1 MQNKYSVVML
11 TNDKC
16 LNSKFLFDP
25 KNRLVSPSPWA
36 GSQELFRNYIHRFK
50 GNSYRG
56 QNEIPC
62 ILSIPKMFFLNM
74 LFFKYYDDLCP
85 CYLVLTVQN
94 KLELGIDL

>member
-25 KNRLVSPSPWA
+25 NRLVSHSPWA

-50 GNSYRG
+50 DNSYRG

-62 ILSIPKMFFLNM
+62 ILSIPKMS
-74 LFFKYYDDLCP
+74 FFKY
-85 CYLVLTVQN
+85 VVF
-94 KLELGIDL
+94 